1 MIITILAEPRSGST
15 NLANWFSTY
24 ESFTVFQEPLNRRGL
39 GYQKNKPISNWEFK
53 TPNILIKEIYT
64 SDANLKELLEH
75 SDRLILLYRENY
87 SEQIESWLV
96 ASETDNWS
104 SNWIKNRIQI
114 NDFEIKKEY
123 FKKLKDGFFRE
134 FLSKNNF
141 FKISYEELYYKNGFQ
156 KILDYI
162 NLNELK
168 NVNFPYGDRYRIDK
182 FDIKTLI

>member
-15 NLANWFSTY
+15 NLANWFSNY

-39 GYQKNKPISNWEFK
+39 GYQKNKPINEWEFK
-53 TPNILIKEIYT
+53 TQHLLIKEVYT
-64 SDANLKELLEH
+64 PDLNLKELIEY
-75 SDRLILLYRENY
+75 SDKVILLYRENY

-104 SNWIKNRIQI
+104 SNWIENRIQI
-114 NDFEIKKEY
+114 NGFETKKEY
-123 FKKLKDGFFRE
+123 FKNLKNGF
-134 FLSKNNF
+134 LKNYINKGNF

-168 NVNFPYGDRYRIDK
+168 NINFPYGKKYRINTE
-182 FDIKTLI
+182 IKQRLI